1 VALTLRLPVDQP
13 QLTLLLSPCRA
24 LKPGGW
30 YEQHEPS
37 LFFYSDHVVL
47 PDDHPYPQWG
57 QQMIDAGTKAGMRFD
72 IGDKMKGWMEE
83 AGFVDVTEYR
93 MPWLVGGWSKDEHQR
108 QVGQWNQ
115 LRLDLGIA
123 DFSARRLSN
132 QMDVRL
138 SLLRSCVC
146 CGMAR

>member
-1 VALTLRLPVDQP
+1 
-13 QLTLLLSPCRA
+13 
-24 LKPGGW
+24 
-30 YEQHEPS
+30 
-37 LFFYSDHVVL
+37 
-47 PDDHPYPQWG
+47 
-57 QQMIDAGTKAGMRFD
+57 MIDAGTKAGMRFD